1 MLVFPALNVL
11 LAGQWMSR
19 AHSLAGKMAGTTSAP
34 VRSPYFT
41 RSTAKLTRAKESL
54 TEQGKYI

>member
-1 MLVFPALNVL
+1 MAVTCILY
-11 LAGQWMSR
+11 
-19 AHSLAGKMAGTTSAP
+19 SLAGKMAGTKSAS